1 MLYQSIW
8 PFSNEKP
15 DDVDDDDDKM
25 QVNYPT
31 RLVNVILVLS
41 ELKTLS
47 LLDKLYILVIRY
59 EDRALWL
66 MKITVYHSQFHLV
79 V

>member
-41 ELKTLS
+41 ELKHCL
-47 LLDKLYILVIRY
+47 
-59 EDRALWL
+59 
-66 MKITVYHSQFHLV
+66 F
-79 V
+79 